1 MEALRLAPTTTTMP
15 AVNQIEV
22 HPRLYATQ
30 RPLLEYCAQ
39 HGIAVQAYASL
50 GSGGLLEEDEVGKLA
65 ARHGCDAAAVL
76 LQWAVGRGLGVI
88 PRSTDPGRIAA
99 NRRAVEGESRLT
111 EPELEALDG
120 LGAGEGEQRRF
131 CWDPTTVR

>member
-30 RPLLEYCAQ
+30 RPLLEYCAK

-50 GSGGLLEEDEVGKLA
+50 GSGGLLEEEAVGKLA

-76 LQWAVGRGLGVI
+76 LQWAVCRGLGVI

-99 NRRAVEGESRLT
+99 NRRAAEGESTLT
-111 EPELEALDG
+111 EAELEALDG
-120 LGAGEGEQRRF
+120 LGAGEGQRRF